1 MIRSKLLIFLKLK
14 LQPLL
19 LDPRLNSPDCV
30 RDNLLRVCRGCA
42 WRFLWLLHSRRL
54 PMVTPV
60 FVQRQTQRL
69 VRYATRRAD
78 MVREGDFMMACG
90 VTPFLDNLLLAIKL
104 RS

>member
-1 MIRSKLLIFLKLK
+1 
-14 LQPLL
+14 
-19 LDPRLNSPDCV
+19 
-30 RDNLLRVCRGCA
+30 
-42 WRFLWLLHSRRL
+42 
-54 PMVTPV
+54 MVTPV
-60 FVQRQTQRL
+60 FVRRQTQRL